1 MNYKNTALIL
11 VGFQNDYFSPNGI
24 LRNIVEESR
33 KVTNILSNT
42 MHLIT
47 GLVNTPTSIVATP
60 IMFTSDY
67 QELEP
72 EPVGILSV
80 IKELRAFQADQPGS
94 ETIPELLSFGDR
106 IDYIV
111 GKHGLNAFSNTELAN
126 YLYDRDIKHVVVAG
140 TVTAVCVDSTAR
152 CAAELGFHV
161 AILRD
166 CTSSRTVFEQEFY
179 CKHIFP
185 IYANVTDHLSLLALL
200 NE

>member
-1 MNYKNTALIL
+1 LRFPL
-11 VGFQNDYFSPNGI
+11 FFQQTV
-24 LRNIVEESR
+24 R
-33 KVTNILSNT
+33 
-42 MHLIT
+42 
-47 GLVNTPTSIVATP
+47 SIV
-60 IMFTSDY
+60 
-67 QELEP
+67 
-72 EPVGILSV
+72 
-80 IKELRAFQADQPGS
+80 
-94 ETIPELLSFGDR
+94 
-106 IDYIV
+106 
-111 GKHGLNAFSNTELAN
+111 
-126 YLYDRDIKHVVVAG
+126 YDRDIKHVVVAG